1 MTDKV
6 GTVRQDLRYLA
17 ENFFK
22 DDSYVKV
29 EGRPLLLDFGPI
41 QMESPKDWYRS
52 FSILT
57 TKPMFLV
64 LEGKMGSVNNA
75 TYSDN
80 AQGVYTWVNPNP
92 NYAIAKDYKCFVG
105 GAMPGFWDYY
115 KEGEGGTGYQ
125 TYSAENGA
133 LFQRQLDAAR
143 QAGLKY
149 LQISTWN
156 DYGEGT
162 TIEPTLEYG
171 YKYLLMLQKFT
182 GVSYQQ
188 ADLEL
193 IYRWYQARVAQPNN
207 AKVKEAY
214 NALVQLKTGE
224 AKALLDAVNGKN

>member
-1 MTDKV
+1 
-6 GTVRQDLRYLA
+6 
-17 ENFFK
+17 
-22 DDSYVKV
+22 
-29 EGRPLLLDFGPI
+29 
-41 QMESPKDWYRS
+41 
-52 FSILT
+52 
-57 TKPMFLV
+57 
-64 LEGKMGSVNNA
+64 MGSVNNA